1 MKKKIIFLTCTWNRV
16 EVTKIFVNSLLE
28 TQKKLEDVFECINVV
43 IDSNNS
49 NIEIFKDNPNFIYR
63 NYDNFPVSNKWN
75 YGSSLCKDIDF
86 DYIIMFGSDDIMDD
100 SLLREYYKYMMD
112 GYDYIGILDIFI
124 YDILKENLYYWK
136 GYGLNSG
143 RYGETLGLGR
153 CLSKNVVEQLDYKL
167 WINGINKGLDGSMQN
182 KINGLR
188 DIKIINFY
196 SKDIGFACDIKSD
209 VNITKL
215 NTFINLLEI
224 TQTPQNIVLPKLP
237 SHMTIIVPTFNI
249 PEYLEECLTSIINSI
264 QGLYCE
270 ILVGIDNCENT
281 VEYIKNKKFDNRIKF
296 YNFTKNVGPYI
307 IKNTLSLISR
317 SDYILFFDSDDILT
331 PKLIGEIL
339 FNKEEYNVI
348 KPMYVNFI
356 GKIES
361 MVDPNDREKNYGE
374 GVFAINKGLFHSMNG
389 FEGWRCAA
397 DTDFMGRLY
406 KNKQN
411 ILHTNDICFY
421 RRVHPSSLTQS
432 KETSYSSKLRSE
444 YATIINNKKD
454 FGPLKTMVISDYNIV
469 DDINYFQSESISYYT
484 TLEDFIPIRKMS
496 NSQKLGLLKKIP
508 YIKSKNQNGGEIKS
522 DIINITKTITETNSR
537 LFNKKRR

>member
-196 SKDIGFACDIKSD
+196 SKDI
-209 VNITKL
+209 V
-215 NTFINLLEI
+215 
-224 TQTPQNIVLPKLP
+224 
-237 SHMTIIVPTFNI
+237 
-249 PEYLEECLTSIINSI
+249 
-264 QGLYCE
+264 
-270 ILVGIDNCENT
+270 ID
-281 VEYIKNKKFDNRIKF
+281 
-296 YNFTKNVGPYI
+296 
-307 IKNTLSLISR
+307 
-317 SDYILFFDSDDILT
+317 
-331 PKLIGEIL
+331 
-339 FNKEEYNVI
+339 
-348 KPMYVNFI
+348 
-356 GKIES
+356 
-361 MVDPNDREKNYGE
+361 
-374 GVFAINKGLFHSMNG
+374 
-389 FEGWRCAA
+389 
-397 DTDFMGRLY
+397 
-406 KNKQN
+406 
-411 ILHTNDICFY
+411 
-421 RRVHPSSLTQS
+421 
-432 KETSYSSKLRSE
+432 
-444 YATIINNKKD
+444 
-454 FGPLKTMVISDYNIV
+454 
-469 DDINYFQSESISYYT
+469 
-484 TLEDFIPIRKMS
+484 
-496 NSQKLGLLKKIP
+496 
-508 YIKSKNQNGGEIKS
+508 
-522 DIINITKTITETNSR
+522 
-537 LFNKKRR
+537 